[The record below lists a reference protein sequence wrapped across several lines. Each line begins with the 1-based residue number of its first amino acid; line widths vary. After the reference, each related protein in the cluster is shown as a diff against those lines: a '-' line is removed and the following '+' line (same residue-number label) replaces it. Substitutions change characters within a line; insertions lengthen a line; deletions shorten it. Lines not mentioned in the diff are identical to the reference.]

1 MSKSHWV
8 NLREKRNRLLNGSDL
23 TQLPDCSL
31 TDAKKAEWAT
41 YRQALRDIPQRWPS
55 DVDETSVSPY
65 TGPDA
70 LPKWPTKP
78 S

>member
-8 NLREKRNRLLNGSDL
+8 NLREKRNRLLNGSDW

-41 YRQALRDIPQRWPS
+41 YRQALRDITKNCDPKFDPS
-55 DVDETSVSPY
+55 GSGPMTGY
-65 TGPDA
+65 TM
-70 LPKWPTKP
+70 PTIP
-78 S
+78 E